1 MGSTR
6 NQLRHAAPDG
16 VVHPATRFVTDFTR
30 LITAVDRLMMDIG
43 IATEKEGNAIKTNG
57 DARPLTLNGT
67 ISTLREHAHSFVK
80 SLRHFELLFDRIPVP
95 FMELDEKARIL
106 RTNDEC
112 ADMLDGSA
120 TPLVGKSLFS
130 FVRGSDTRRL
140 REFLAVARET
150 SKPCVLHLSLAR
162 RGRYCPVELRL
173 RRQLFGNDVGYVA
186 VIDDADELRKVN
198 SATGA

>member
-106 RTNDEC
+106 RTNEEC

-120 TPLVGKSLFS
+120 TPLAGGFPGGAILKMVP
-130 FVRGSDTRRL
+130 VRSPTKRL
-140 REFLAVARET
+140 PWASKAIPVAMPR
-150 SKPCVLHLSLAR
+150 P
-162 RGRYCPVELRL
+162 
-173 RRQLFGNDVGYVA
+173 
-186 VIDDADELRKVN
+186 
-198 SATGA
+198 SA